1 MKRIFILLSLL
12 LPAVMVLSCRNEA
25 APAAPAEAEQP
36 VRHDSATQAGLRVA
50 LLPTLDCL
58 PFLYADEAGIYDS
71 LGLSVEL
78 RTFEAQA
85 DCDTAL
91 LGTWADVSASDLVT
105 VRLQR
110 RRGHPV
116 SVVAATDGRWSLV
129 VSRLLRV
136 RRLSQAK
143 ERMVAVARQSY
154 ADYLTTEALQGEG
167 MGYDDVFRPQINALR
182 LRLDMLYND
191 QVDLAVL
198 PEPQVSAARALGH
211 RVIYTGRVPMGCI
224 AVGDSVLAD
233 TVRAA
238 RVGLLLRGY
247 DEAVARLNK
256 GGKGAALPL
265 LRRVYELSPA
275 AVDSLRWP
283 KFSPLH
289 APDGESVDRAVQYLR
304 EQGLLRSDEGAGN
317 MVNKRFLQ

>member
-12 LPAVMVLSCRNEA
+12 LPAVVMLSCRDGA
-25 APAAPAEAEQP
+25 TPAAPAEAKQP
-36 VRHDSATQAGLRVA
+36 VRHDSAVQTGLRVA

-58 PFLYADEAGIYDS
+58 PFFYAGETGIYDS

-78 RTFEAQA
+78 RTFGAQA

-110 RRGHPV
+110 RRGHAV
-116 SVVAATDGRWSLV
+116 SAVAATDGRWSLV

-154 ADYLTTEALQGEG
+154 ADYLTTEALQSEG

-191 QVDLAVL
+191 QVDLSVL
-198 PEPQVSAARALGH
+198 PEPQASAARALGH
-211 RVIYTGRVPMGCI
+211 RVIYTGRVAMGCI
-224 AVGDSVLAD
+224 AAKDSVLAD

-238 RVGLLLRGY
+238 RVRLLLRGY

-256 GGKGAALPL
+256 GGKSAALPL

-283 KFSPLH
+283 KFRPLH
-289 APDGESVDRAVQYLR
+289 APADESLDRAVQYLR

-317 MVNKRFLQ
+317 MVNKRFLK

>member
-12 LPAVMVLSCRNEA
+12 LPAVVMLSCRDGA
-25 APAAPAEAEQP
+25 TPAAPAEAKQP
-36 VRHDSATQAGLRVA
+36 VRHDSAVQAGLRVA

-58 PFLYADEAGIYDS
+58 PFFYAGETGIYDS

-78 RTFEAQA
+78 RTFGAQA

-110 RRGHPV
+110 RRGHAV
-116 SVVAATDGRWSLV
+116 SAVAATDGRWSLV

-154 ADYLTTEALQGEG
+154 ADYLTSEALQSEG
-167 MGYDDVFRPQINALR
+167 MGYDDVCRPQINALR

-191 QVDLAVL
+191 QVDLSVL
-198 PEPQVSAARALGH
+198 PEPQASAARALGH
-211 RVIYTGRVPMGCI
+211 RVIYTGRVAMGCI
-224 AVGDSVLAD
+224 AAKDSVLAD

-238 RVGLLLRGY
+238 RVRLLLRGY

-256 GGKGAALPL
+256 GGKSVALPL
-265 LRRVYELSPA
+265 LHRVYELSPA

-283 KFSPLH
+283 KFRPLH
-289 APDGESVDRAVQYLR
+289 APADESLDRAVQYLR

-317 MVNKRFLQ
+317 MVNKRFLK